1 MPNITER
8 LNSAINSIRFFEKK
22 SQRVENSVELIAVSK
37 TKPISDIEQAIAAG
51 QRHFGENY
59 VQEGVEKVSHFDDTS
74 LTWHFIGP
82 LQSNKTRIV
91 AEHFDW
97 VHTIDRLKIAKRLNE
112 QRGVFQKP
120 LQILIQVNISG
131 EDSKSG
137 LSPEEVMKLANQLSG
152 FERLTLRGLMT
163 IGVKTDD
170 VSVINEQFDK
180 MHQLLQQLKK
190 EFDTVD
196 TLSMGMSSDIEQAIG
211 NGSTMVRIGSAIFG
225 ARAPK

>member
-37 TKPISDIEQAIAAG
+37 TKPISDIEQAITAG

-59 VQEGVEKVSHFDDTS
+59 VQEGVEKVLHFDDSS

-82 LQSNKTRIV
+82 LQSNKTRVV
-91 AEHFDW
+91 AENFDW
-97 VHTIDRLKIAKRLNE
+97 VHTVDRLKIAKRLNE

-120 LQILIQVNISG
+120 LQILIQVNISD
-131 EDSKSG
+131 EESKSG
-137 LSPEEVMKLANQLSG
+137 VPPDEVMALTTELAQ
-152 FERLTLRGLMT
+152 FDRLTVRGIMT

-170 VSVINEQFDK
+170 ESVINKQFDK

>member
-8 LNSAINSIRFFEKK
+8 LNSAIDSIRFFEKK
-22 SQRVENSVELIAVSK
+22 SNRDENSVQLIAVSK
-37 TKPISDIEQAIAAG
+37 TKPIADIAEAIAAG
-51 QRHFGENY
+51 QRGFGENY
-59 VQEGVEKVSHFDDTS
+59 VQEGVEKVSHFNDKS

-82 LQSNKTRIV
+82 LQSNKSRQV

-112 QRGVFQKP
+112 QRGVYQQP
-120 LQILIQVNISG
+120 LQVLIQVNISG

-137 LSPEEVMKLANQLSG
+137 VLPTDVMSLAKEIAS

-170 VSVINEQFDK
+170 VDVINQQFST
-180 MHQLLQQLKK
+180 MNELLSQLKTQYT
-190 EFDTVD
+190 TVD
-196 TLSMGMSSDIEQAIG
+196 TLSMGMSSDIEHAIN
-211 NGSTMVRIGSAIFG
+211 NGSTMVRVGSAIFG
-225 ARAPK
+225 ARG

>member
-8 LNSAINSIRFFEKK
+8 LNSAIDSIRFFEKK
-22 SQRVENSVELIAVSK
+22 SNRDENSVQLIAVSK
-37 TKPISDIEQAIAAG
+37 TKPVEDITEAITAG
-51 QRHFGENY
+51 QRDFGENY
-59 VQEGVEKVSHFDDTS
+59 VQEGVEKVTHFNDKS

-82 LQSNKTRIV
+82 LQSNKSRQV

-112 QRGVFQKP
+112 QRGVYQQP
-120 LQILIQVNISG
+120 LQVLIQVNISG

-137 LSPEEVMKLANQLSG
+137 VLPTEVMSLAKEIVS

-170 VSVINEQFDK
+170 VDVINQQFST
-180 MHQLLQQLKK
+180 MNELLTQLKTQYT
-190 EFDTVD
+190 TVD
-196 TLSMGMSSDIEQAIG
+196 TLSMGMSSDIEHAI
-211 NGSTMVRIGSAIFG
+211 NKGSTMVRVGSAIFG
-225 ARAPK
+225 ARG

>member
-8 LNSAINSIRFFEKK
+8 LNSAIDSIRFFEKK
-22 SQRVENSVELIAVSK
+22 SNRDENSVQLIAVSK
-37 TKPISDIEQAIAAG
+37 TKPIADIAEAIAAG
-51 QRHFGENY
+51 QRGFGENY
-59 VQEGVEKVSHFDDTS
+59 VQEGVEKVSHFNDKS

-82 LQSNKTRIV
+82 LQSNKSRQV

-112 QRGVFQKP
+112 QRGVYQQP
-120 LQILIQVNISG
+120 LQVLIQVNISG

-137 LSPEEVMKLANQLSG
+137 VLPTDAMSLAKEIAS

-170 VSVINEQFDK
+170 VDVINQQFST
-180 MHQLLQQLKK
+180 MNELLSQLKTQYT
-190 EFDTVD
+190 TVD
-196 TLSMGMSSDIEQAIG
+196 TLSMGMSSDIEHAIN
-211 NGSTMVRIGSAIFG
+211 NGSTMVRVGSAIFG
-225 ARAPK
+225 ARG

>member
-8 LNSAINSIRFFEKK
+8 LNSAIDSIRFFEKK
-22 SQRVENSVELIAVSK
+22 SNRDENSVQLIAVSK
-37 TKPISDIEQAIAAG
+37 TKPVEDITEAITAG
-51 QRHFGENY
+51 QRDFGENY
-59 VQEGVEKVSHFDDTS
+59 VQEGVEKVTHFNDKS

-82 LQSNKTRIV
+82 LQSNKSRQV

-112 QRGVFQKP
+112 QRGVYQQP
-120 LQILIQVNISG
+120 LQVLIQVNISG

-137 LSPEEVMKLANQLSG
+137 VLPTEVMSLAKEIVS

-170 VSVINEQFDK
+170 VDVINQQFST
-180 MHQLLQQLKK
+180 MNELLTQLKTQYT
-190 EFDTVD
+190 TVD
-196 TLSMGMSSDIEQAIG
+196 TLSMGMSSDIEHAIN
-211 NGSTMVRIGSAIFG
+211 NGSTMVRVGSAIFG
-225 ARAPK
+225 ARG

>member
-8 LNSAINSIRFFEKK
+8 LNSAIDSIRFFEKK
-22 SQRVENSVELIAVSK
+22 SNRDENSVQLIAVSK
-37 TKPISDIEQAIAAG
+37 TKPIADIAEAIAAG
-51 QRHFGENY
+51 QRGFGENY
-59 VQEGVEKVSHFDDTS
+59 VQEGVEKVSHFNDKS

-82 LQSNKTRIV
+82 LQSNKSRQV

-112 QRGVFQKP
+112 QRGVYQQP
-120 LQILIQVNISG
+120 LQVLIQVNISG

-137 LSPEEVMKLANQLSG
+137 VLPAEVMSLAKEIAS

-170 VSVINEQFDK
+170 VDVINQQFST
-180 MHQLLQQLKK
+180 MNELLSQLKTQYT
-190 EFDTVD
+190 TVD
-196 TLSMGMSSDIEQAIG
+196 TLSMGMSSDIEHAIN
-211 NGSTMVRIGSAIFG
+211 NGSTMVRVGSAIFG
-225 ARAPK
+225 ARG

>member
-59 VQEGVEKVSHFDDTS
+59 VQEGVEKVLHFDDSS

-82 LQSNKTRIV
+82 LQSNKTRVV
-91 AEHFDW
+91 AENFDW
-97 VHTIDRLKIAKRLNE
+97 IHTIDRLKIAKRLNE

-120 LQILIQVNISG
+120 LQILIQVNISD
-131 EDSKSG
+131 EESKSG
-137 LSPEEVMKLANQLSG
+137 VSPDEVMALATELAQ
-152 FERLTLRGLMT
+152 FDRLTVRGLMT

-170 VSVINEQFDK
+170 LSVINKQFDK